1 MIATVWLGSCIS
13 TQVRY
18 VPCSNVMIT
27 GHDSTTLIAS
37 TRGRNYQIKQSYARE
52 DPDLTTASILNTN
65 IFGQKWEKKENC
77 ENVETS
83 SAGVYQH
90 RCWWLV
96 LLESLG
102 FTMNTAGSDPT
113 FTDKLEWKISAPY
126 CLEWVKYQQF
136 SIKQFLVSLL
146 SESVNVKT
154 GTKIQSSSLSKGS
167 L

>member
-37 TRGRNYQIKQSYARE
+37 TRGRNYQIKQSYARK

-96 LLESLG
+96 LLESLC
-102 FTMNTAGSDPT
+102 FTMNTAGTDPRHLLT
-113 FTDKLEWKISAPY
+113 NWSEKSPLLTVWSEL
-126 CLEWVKYQQF
+126 
-136 SIKQFLVSLL
+136 SI
-146 SESVNVKT
+146 
-154 GTKIQSSSLSKGS
+154 SSSVSNSFLYRCCQRVSM
-167 L
+167 